1 VPWATLIANVVG
13 AFLIG
18 VLAARLPGSHAVRVL
33 LGTGVLGGF
42 TTYSAFA
49 VGTVTL
55 WHAQPWLAAAY
66 ASAASCWASV
76 PRRSVSTSHAPRG
89 AHAGARMTRS
99 LPVRRS
105 PEARAR
111 AALSRRPRGRPPRRL
126 AVPWGVLVINLT
138 GSFALGLITGGFP
151 GAAFIVGAGLL
162 GGYTTFSTAM
172 LDTVALWRDGSSRA
186 AAFNAAGMLLLGIL
200 AAIAGLALGAAIAG

>member
-1 VPWATLIANVVG
+1 MNSPVPLRLALVVVGGVIGTAARLGLGLALPTPSGHGLSAVPWATLIANVVG

-66 ASAASCWASV
+66 AIGSVVLGIGAA
-76 PRRSVSTSHAPRG
+76 
-89 AHAGARMTRS
+89 
-99 LPVRRS
+99 
-105 PEARAR
+105 
-111 AALSRRPRGRPPRRL
+111 
-126 AVPWGVLVINLT
+126 
-138 GSFALGLITGGFP
+138 ALGL
-151 GAAFIVGAGLL
+151 GAGRP
-162 GGYTTFSTAM
+162 GR
-172 LDTVALWRDGSSRA
+172 WRWARPRA
-186 AAFNAAGMLLLGIL
+186 AHTQAHG
-200 AAIAGLALGAAIAG
+200 